1 MLHDLTISRFRCFRE
16 LKVPLLKRV
25 NLFVGRNNAGK
36 TTILEAAEILALG
49 HPAALWLSPS
59 RRGELI
65 ASSEDRAE
73 TEVDPSYLFYRE
85 FLDRG
90 SYLDLPLPSFSLQ
103 SGHRHFEC
111 KVEPSE
117 HFLVPLTPDTPPVS
131 FKLRMIRSTGGS
143 RPEQAWDWTL
153 SAQDGLS
160 GPSRPPDDQP
170 VVNFLGTELP
180 DLGRLWDGVL
190 LRSEEEQV
198 VEVLRLLVPEIGSLV
213 QIREPKSSRQ
223 GFYIR
228 IPGSVSGI
236 PLGTFGEGLKRLLAL
251 TLQIVSA
258 KGGTV
263 LIDDI
268 GDGLHHT
275 VMNEMWR
282 LVIKTAR
289 RFDVQVLAT
298 THSLDCVNALGTV
311 REESQA
317 LAADVAVHR
326 GEKGAAKTVEY
337 SIDEVAVATR
347 HQLEIR

>member
-16 LKVPLLKRV
+16 LRVPLLKRV
-25 NLFVGRNNAGK
+25 NLFVGKNNAGK
-36 TTILEAAEILALG
+36 TTILEAAEILAIG
-49 HPAALWLSPS
+49 HPSALWLSPS

-65 ASSEDRAE
+65 TSDEERSE
-73 TEVDPSYLFYRE
+73 TEADPSYLFYRE
-85 FLDRG
+85 FLDRD
-90 SYLDLPLPSFSLQ
+90 SYENLPSFLLQ
-103 SGHRHFEC
+103 SGPRRFEC

-117 HFLVPLTPDTPPVS
+117 HFLVPLTPETPPVS
-131 FKLRMIRSTGGS
+131 FKLRMIRSMGGS
-143 RPEQAWDWTL
+143 KPEQAWDWNL
-153 SAQDGLS
+153 SSQDGLN

-198 VEVLRLLVPEIGSLV
+198 VEALRLLVPEIGSLIQV
-213 QIREPKSSRQ
+213 REPKSSRQ
-223 GFYIR
+223 GFYVR

-263 LIDDI
+263 LVDDI
-268 GDGLHHT
+268 GDGLHHS
-275 VMNEMWR
+275 VMTEMWR

-311 REESQA
+311 REESLA
-317 LAADVAVHR
+317 LAADVALHR
-326 GEKGAAKTVEY
+326 VEKGATKTVEY
-337 SIDEVAVATR
+337 SMDEVAVATR